1 MGSLG
6 TYKKGIWAE
15 YLAALIFTLKGYRVL
30 KLRYKTPVGE
40 IDMIAKRGRQIVFV
54 EVKNRAHLDD
64 ALQAV
69 TPKMARRI
77 HKAAGHYMAHDKTA
91 RGHGPACSYRFD
103 LLAVSGAFSWEH
115 LRNIDIAPS

>member
-1 MGSLG
+1 MATKD
-6 TYKKGIWAE
+6 TYKKGLWAE
-15 YLAALIFTLKGYRVL
+15 YMAALIFTLKGYRVL

-40 IDMIAKRGRQIVFV
+40 IDLVAKRGKQIVFV
-54 EVKNRAHLDD
+54 EVKNRARLDD

-91 RGHGPACSYRFD
+91 RGQELARSYRFD
-103 LLAVSGAFSWEH
+103 LLAVSGMFSWRH
-115 LRNIDIAPS
+115 VPNIQIMS